1 MKTRPSLYKTLL
13 AGCALACV
21 ALACGTSA
29 SQPEDPGL
37 GATQT
42 ALAATQ
48 AAVLATATPHPT
60 ATSEP
65 PTATPR
71 PPTPTPDPRG
81 PINFNRFSSGD
92 EVYRTE
98 FDLGEWEDEWLDLA
112 ISFDNRSID
121 SKISD
126 VSMGDGTLLVS
137 LKDTWQQVYVFNEN
151 AYVPRDVPIYIEAEV
166 DNLGPT
172 RNNNI
177 SILCRVSPEGWY
189 EFSISS
195 SGLWWIWRY
204 TPQQGYISLT
214 NGGLQNYDQS
224 ITSHT
229 LGASCI
235 DDRLTLYVDGVQP
248 RNAQIRDATL
258 REGMVGVAVFVANVQ
273 NVNVEF
279 DYFLLS
285 IP

>member
-1 MKTRPSLYKTLL
+1 MKTRFSLYKTLL
-13 AGCALACV
+13 AGCVLAGA

-29 SQPEDPGL
+29 NAPDPSL

-48 AAVLATATPHPT
+48 AAVLFTPTPLPT
-60 ATSEP
+60 ATEGR

-81 PINFNRFSSGD
+81 PINFSRFNSGD

-98 FDLGEWEDEWLDLA
+98 FDLGEWEDEWVEIA
-112 ISFDNRSID
+112 FSFDNRSINN
-121 SKISD
+121 KISD
-126 VSMGDGTLLVS
+126 VSMGDGTLLIS
-137 LKDTWQQVYVFNEN
+137 LEDTWQQVYVFNEN
-151 AYVPRDVPIYIEAEV
+151 ADVPRDVPIYIEAGT

-177 SILCRVSPEGWY
+177 SILCRVSEEGWY

-204 TPQQGYISLT
+204 TPSQGYISLT
-214 NGGLQNYDQS
+214 NGGLQNYDKNV
-224 ITSHT
+224 TRHT

-235 DDRLTLYVDGVQP
+235 EDRLTLYVDGVQP

-258 REGMVGVAVFVANVQ
+258 REGMVGVAVFVANVE

-279 DYFLLS
+279 DYFLIA